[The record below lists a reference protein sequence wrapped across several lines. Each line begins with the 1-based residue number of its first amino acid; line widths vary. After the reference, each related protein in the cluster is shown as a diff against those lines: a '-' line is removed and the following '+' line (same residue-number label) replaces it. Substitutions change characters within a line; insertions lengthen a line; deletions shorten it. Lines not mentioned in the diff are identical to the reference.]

1 MLLSMP
7 GDDIEKIQA
16 DERAL
21 QERKK
26 AAIDA
31 LLKKREAQNK
41 EIDDQLARL
50 GYESDGAKS
59 RRSHHGKKTAAAA
72 KQAKP
77 PEKSATEKPKA

>member
-1 MLLSMP
+1 MP
-7 GDDIEKIQA
+7 GDEIEKIQA

-50 GYESDGAKS
+50 GYEPDGAKS

-77 PEKSATEKPKA
+77 SEKSATEKPKA